1 MEWLLI
7 IIGFLLNGLGI
18 LGCVVPGLP
27 GPILSWASLL
37 VFLLIPGADIGWLT
51 LTFTGVIIAI
61 ITLLDYY
68 IPILGAKKFGS
79 TRQGMIGGTI
89 GIVVGLFVLPPI
101 GIIIGPLAGTIIG
114 DLMAGK
120 DLDAAFK
127 SGMGALLGFVAGTLI
142 KLGYCIGVLVLFSVK
157 GGSILWDRV
166 HGLIGF

>member
-27 GPILSWASLL
+27 GPILSWLSLL
-37 VFLLIPGADIGWLT
+37 LFLFIPGSDIGWLT
-51 LTFTGVIIAI
+51 LSFTGVLMAI
-61 ITLLDYY
+61 ISVLDYW

-79 TRQGMIGGTI
+79 TRQGMLGGAI
-89 GIVVGLFVLPPI
+89 GIMVGLFVLPPI

-114 DLMAGK
+114 DLVAGK
-120 DLDAAFK
+120 DLSSAFN
-127 SGMGALLGFVAGTLI
+127 SGMGALVGFVVGTLM

-157 GGSILWDRV
+157 GGSVLWQEIQT
-166 HGLIGF
+166 LL